1 MTFDKDWS
9 YLNEYLELIIKHV
22 NKIVFKNSKNSLCTL
37 SAFIH
42 VTSIYQIY

>member
-22 NKIVFKNSKNSLCTL
+22 NKIAFKTTNNSLCT
-37 SAFIH
+37 
-42 VTSIYQIY
+42 